1 MKSIKDINLHGKK
14 VLLRL
19 DLNLPLDGDKIRDDS
34 RLQAAVPTIKYAL
47 AQGAAVMLMSHLGRP
62 NEGEFS
68 EDMSLKQIQ
77 NAISK
82 HLGQPVIWLGADFK
96 NAKLNPGQVGLFENV
111 RFLIGENAN
120 SDALGKLM
128 ATCCDVYVFDAF
140 ATAHRAQAST
150 AAVAKHAPIACA
162 GLLVYKELEY
172 LTKALKNPE
181 RPMLA
186 IVGGAKVSGKI
197 AVIENLITKVDAII
211 VGGGI
216 ANTFLAAKGYNVA
229 KSLYEPDWV
238 EKARELLAF
247 AAANNVIFPLPE
259 DVIVAEKLAADVT
272 TLTCD
277 VTAVPDGFAIFDIGP
292 KATAV
297 YADLISNMHTI
308 VWNGPVGVF
317 EIPAFA
323 NGTKVLTHAISNAR
337 ALTIAGGGDTV
348 AAIAE
353 FGNFAD
359 ISYIS
364 TAGGAFLD
372 FLSGAELPAIVAL
385 G

>member
-1 MKSIKDINLHGKK
+1 MKSITDINLHGKK

-19 DLNLPLDGDKIRDDS
+19 DLNLPLDGAEIRDDS
-34 RLQAAVPTIKYAL
+34 RLQAAVPTIQYAL
-47 AQGAAVMLMSHLGRP
+47 DHGAAVMLMSHLGRP

-68 EDMSLKQIQ
+68 DEFSLKKIQ
-77 NAISK
+77 GAIEKS
-82 HLGQPVIWLGADFK
+82 LGQKIIWLGDDFK

-111 RFLIGENAN
+111 RFLKGENSN
-120 SDALGKLM
+120 SHELGKLM
-128 ATCCDVYVFDAF
+128 ASCCDVYVFDAF

-150 AAVAKHAPIACA
+150 SSVATNAPIACA

-186 IVGGAKVSGKI
+186 IVGGAKISGKI
-197 AVIENLITKVDAII
+197 DVIENLITQVDAII

-216 ANTFLAAKGYNVA
+216 ANTFLAAKGFNVA
-229 KSLYEPDWV
+229 KSLYEPEWV

-247 AAANNVIFPLPE
+247 AASNNVIFPLPE
-259 DVIVAEKLAADVT
+259 DVVVAEKLAADT
-272 TLTCD
+272 KTITCN
-277 VTAVPDGFAIFDIGP
+277 VAAVPDGYAIFDIGP
-292 KATAV
+292 KAISV
-297 YADLISNMHTI
+297 YEKLIAQMHTI

-323 NGTKVLTHAISNAR
+323 NGTKALTHAISNSP
-337 ALTIAGGGDTV
+337 ALSIAGGGDTV

-353 FGNFAD
+353 FGNCAD
-359 ISYIS
+359 INYIS

-372 FLSGAELPAIVAL
+372 FLSGEELPAITAL